1 MFKNLIIIILILML
15 CSVLGNNK
23 GNVDILVEDITD
35 VKAGVTAGT
44 IYLKQTFENTFGEH
58 FVDKVKD
65 EAQKTFP
72 ENLNMKSPLKENP
85 FSEGLMTGTIQEET
99 FSAEDW
105 AEAGHPDGK
114 ITNEYEEGSR

>member
-23 GNVDILVEDITD
+23 ENVDILVEDMTGI
-35 VKAGVTAGT
+35 KEGVVDGT
-44 IYLKQTFENTFGEH
+44 MYLKNTFENTFGKP
-58 FVDKVKD
+58 VDDKD
-65 EAQKTFP
+65 EAQKIFP
-72 ENLNMKSPLKENP
+72 ENLNMKSPLTENP

-105 AEAGHPDGK
+105 AEAGHPTGK
-114 ITNEYEEGSR
+114 ITYENGEELR